1 MERNRQAQTPLFD
14 AMVAYHRRNVVP
26 FDVPG
31 HKHGAG
37 LPEYREYFGNAMME
51 LDVNSMRCLDNLCN
65 PISVIKDAEDLAAE
79 AYGAD
84 GAFFLVNG
92 TTIGVQTMI
101 LAAVKPGEKIILP
114 RNAHK
119 SAVMSLILSGARPVY
134 IQPEIDE
141 NLGIAMGVS
150 LEAVARAI
158 EQNPDARAV
167 FLVNPTYY
175 GAASDIK
182 TISAMAHAR
191 NMLVLVDEAH
201 GAHMRFHPDLP
212 GCAMSQGA
220 DLCAVSL
227 HKTGGSLTQ
236 SSILLMREERITYK
250 EVKTAINLMQT
261 TSASYLLM
269 GSLDVARKQL
279 ALEGEVILERVI
291 KLCRGARERLN
302 KIEGVYAFG
311 NELTGNPG
319 VYAFDETKLG
329 INVRG
334 LGLSGFE
341 AYDILIDEYNIQ
353 MELGDMYNVLA
364 IVSVGDTEES
374 IGTLCA
380 AIEDMAVK
388 HRLPKALDLKTNVLY
403 NPSLIMTPREAHY
416 SPKHIL
422 ALEDAVG
429 EISGEAIMT
438 YPPGI
443 PLITPGEKFSAEMV
457 EYIQWLKEEDSQL
470 QGAEDPEVNFV
481 KVVGV

>member
-1 MERNRQAQTPLFD
+1 MERNRQAETPLFD

-37 LPEYREYFGNAMME
+37 LPDYQQLFGSTMLE
-51 LDVNSMRCLDNLCN
+51 LDVNSMRCLDNLCS
-65 PISVIKDAEDLAAE
+65 PIGVIKEAEDLAAD

-92 TTIGVQTMI
+92 TTIGVQAMI
-101 LAAVKPGEKIILP
+101 LSAVRPGEKILLP

-141 NLGIAMGVS
+141 DLGIAMGVS
-150 LEAVARAI
+150 LGAVARAV
-158 EQNPDARAV
+158 EQNPDAKAI
-167 FLVNPTYY
+167 FLMNPTYY
-175 GAASDIK
+175 GATSDIK
-182 TISAMAHAR
+182 TIAAMAHAR

-201 GAHMRFHPDLP
+201 GAHMHFHPDLP
-212 GCAMSQGA
+212 ECAMSQGA

-236 SSILLMREERITYK
+236 SSILLLREERITYK
-250 EVKTAINLMQT
+250 AVKTTINLMQT

-279 ALEGEVILERVI
+279 ALHGEEILDKAIR
-291 KLCRGARERLN
+291 LCRMARERINAVPGL
-302 KIEGVYAFG
+302 YAFSH
-311 NELTGNPG
+311 ELTGKPG
-319 VYAFDETKLG
+319 VYRFDETKLG

-341 AYDILIDEYNIQ
+341 VYDLLVDEYNIQ
-353 MELGDMYNVLA
+353 VELGDMYNVLA

-374 IGTLCA
+374 IEKLCDA
-380 AIEDMAVK
+380 LEDIAEK
-388 HRLPKALDLKTNVLY
+388 HRMAEPLKLKTNALY
-403 NPSLIMTPREAHY
+403 NPPLIITPREAHY
-416 SPKHIL
+416 SEKRAVP
-422 ALEDAVG
+422 LEKAVG
-429 EISGEAIMT
+429 EISGETIMP

-443 PLITPGEKFSAEMV
+443 PLITPGEKFTQEIV
-457 EYIQWLKEEDSQL
+457 EYIQWLKEEETQL

>member
-1 MERNRQAQTPLFD
+1 MNSNRQAKTPLFE
-14 AMVAYHRRNVVP
+14 AMIDYHRRNVLP

-31 HKHGAG
+31 HKHGVG
-37 LPEYREYFGNAMME
+37 LEEYRQYFGSPMFE

-65 PISVIKDAEDLAAE
+65 PIGVIKEAEDLAAE

-101 LAAVKPGEKIILP
+101 LAAVKPGEKILLP

-119 SAVMSLILSGARPVY
+119 SAVTALILSGARPVY

-141 NLGIAMGVS
+141 SLGIAMGVS
-150 LEAVARAI
+150 LEAVGKAM
-158 EQNPDARAV
+158 EHNPDAKAI

-182 TISAMAHAR
+182 TIAAMAHAR

-212 GCAMSQGA
+212 ACAMSQGA

-236 SSILLMREERITYK
+236 SSILLHNEERISYK
-250 EVKTAINLMQT
+250 EVKTAINLTQT

-279 ALEGEVILERVI
+279 ALHGKVILDEVIR
-291 KLCRGARERLN
+291 LCRMARERINAVDGL
-302 KIEGVYAFG
+302 YAFG
-311 NELTGNPG
+311 HELTGKPG
-319 VYAFDETKLG
+319 VHRFDETKLG
-329 INVRG
+329 INVCQ

-341 AYDILIDEYNIQ
+341 VYDILIDEYNIQ
-353 MELGDMYNVLA
+353 VELGDMYNVLA

-374 IGTLCA
+374 VNRLC
-380 AIEDMAVK
+380 D
-388 HRLPKALDLKTNVLY
+388 ALIDVAEKFRRPEPLALKTGILY
-403 NPSLIMTPREAHY
+403 NPPLIITPREAHY
-416 SPKHIL
+416 SPKHTMSL
-422 ALEDAVG
+422 QDAIG
-429 EISGEAIMT
+429 EVSGESVMT

-443 PLITPGEKFSAEMV
+443 PVITPGERITEEIV

-470 QGAEDPEVNFV
+470 QGAEDPNVDFIR
-481 KVVGV
+481 VVGT

>member
-1 MERNRQAQTPLFD
+1 MERNRQARTPLFD

-37 LPEYREYFGNAMME
+37 LPEYREYFGNAMLE

-65 PISVIKDAEDLAAE
+65 PISVIKEAEDLAAE

-119 SAVMSLILSGARPVY
+119 SAVTSLILSGARPVY

-158 EQNPDARAV
+158 EQNPDARAI

-212 GCAMSQGA
+212 GSAMSQGA

-250 EVKTAINLMQT
+250 EVKTAINLLQT

-279 ALEGEVILERVI
+279 ALEGEAIMERVI
-291 KLCRGARERLN
+291 KLCRDARERLN

-311 NELTGNPG
+311 NELTGSPG

-353 MELGDMYNVLA
+353 MELGDIYNVLA

-374 IGTLCA
+374 INTLCDA
-380 AIEDMAVK
+380 VEDMAAK
-388 HRLPKALDLKTNVLY
+388 HRQEKPLDLKTNVLY
-403 NPSLIMTPREAHY
+403 NPTLIMTPREAHY

-422 ALEDAVG
+422 PLEEAVG

-443 PLITPGEKFSAEMV
+443 PLITPGERFSVEMV
-457 EYIQWLKEEDSQL
+457 EYIKWLKEEDSQL
-470 QGAEDPEVNFV
+470 QGPEDPEVNFV